1 LSSQELLKCILG
13 IEKLKMNEVKAK
25 LSRLPVS
32 GFKVRL
38 LADQIRG
45 KNVGEALDILTF
57 SNKASARNVKKLL
70 ESAIANAEHN
80 KGLDV
85 DTLFVSAIT
94 VDEALLFKRV
104 QPRARGRADRIQ
116 KRNCHINI
124 TLGSKSN

>member
-1 LSSQELLKCILG
+1 
-13 IEKLKMNEVKAK
+13 MNEVRAK

-45 KNVGEALDILTF
+45 KYVSDALDILSF
-57 SNKASARNVKKLL
+57 SKKASSKNLKKLL

-85 DTLFVSAIT
+85 DNLFISEIS
-94 VDEALLFKRV
+94 VDEAFLLKRIK
-104 QPRARGRADRIQ
+104 PRARGRADRIQ
-116 KRNCHINI
+116 KRSCHIKLALNTKEI
-124 TLGSKSN
+124 

>member
-1 LSSQELLKCILG
+1 MS
-13 IEKLKMNEVKAK
+13 EVRAK

-45 KNVGEALDILTF
+45 KYVSDALNILTF
-57 SNKASARNVKKLL
+57 SKKASSKNLKKLL

-85 DTLFVSAIT
+85 DNLFISEIS
-94 VDEALLFKRV
+94 VDEAFLLKRIK
-104 QPRARGRADRIQ
+104 PRARGRADRIQ
-116 KRNCHINI
+116 KRSCHINLALN
-124 TLGSKSN
+124 TKEF